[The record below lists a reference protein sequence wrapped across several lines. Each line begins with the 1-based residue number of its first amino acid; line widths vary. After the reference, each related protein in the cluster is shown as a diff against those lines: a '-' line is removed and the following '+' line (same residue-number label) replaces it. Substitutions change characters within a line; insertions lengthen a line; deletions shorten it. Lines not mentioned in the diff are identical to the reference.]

1 MLTYRRI
8 SLECTYPLGLDPG
21 FGISEDVLEFMN
33 KFKMKIAIF
42 YGITHMSI
50 GLILSG
56 LNNFY
61 IKDYKSLWSESISGL
76 VILWSLIGYVVP
88 YYIIKFFTGPELDKA
103 NDSVLDVDKENS
115 DSKNLDITY

>member
-1 MLTYRRI
+1 
-8 SLECTYPLGLDPG
+8 
-21 FGISEDVLEFMN
+21 
-33 KFKMKIAIF
+33 
-42 YGITHMSI
+42 MSI

-115 DSKNLDITY
+115 DSQNLE